1 MSDCK
6 ENIVINM
13 TIIMREI
20 GVIICCIKG
29 GVLQKGKVKII
40 IIKKKYRRHQIRKKQ
55 FFRFFLFILTNVRKK
70 KKRNKKKGYLIY

>member
-40 IIKKKYRRHQIRKKQ
+40 IIKKKIQETSNSKKTILP
-55 FFRFFLFILTNVRKK
+55 FFFIYFN
-70 KKRNKKKGYLIY
+70 